1 MIDRAGRCDGK
12 TGLDIAKSKNDGKGN
27 SVAVRLAE
35 LELAFE
41 REERLIYAARVGDEA
56 LISQLLDDGT
66 DPNQLTDS
74 KIVIRSRFA
83 CCPSR

>member
-1 MIDRAGRCDGK
+1 M
-12 TGLDIAKSKNDGKGN
+12 
-27 SVAVRLAE
+27 
-35 LELAFE
+35 ELAFE